1 MSLSASV
8 GPFCNTR
15 LLFGVASAPAIFQP
29 MMEAIL
35 RDLPHVCVY
44 LADVLFTGESEA
56 AHVHNLTA
64 VLQRLESA
72 GIKLNREKCAFMLP
86 EVSGPPDLS
95 ERTPTPEQQGEG
107 YMYITN
113 TPPPTMCPS

>member
-15 LLFGVASAPAIFQP
+15 LLFGVASGPAIFQP

-44 LADVLFTGESEA
+44 LADVLITSESEA
-56 AHVHNLTA
+56 AHVRNLTA

-72 GIKLNREKCAFMLP
+72 GNREKCAFMLP

-95 ERTPTPEQQGEG
+95 ERTPTPEQ
-107 YMYITN
+107 
-113 TPPPTMCPS
+113 